1 MGEWSALS
9 KHATPYDEK
18 KLTASSRLAAN
29 VKDRFAEN
37 LIRGSRCQKILN
49 QAVEAGVS
57 GLAGKKEEVD
67 L

>member
-1 MGEWSALS
+1 M
-9 KHATPYDEK
+9 
-18 KLTASSRLAAN
+18 TASSRLAAN

-37 LIRGSRCQKILN
+37 LISGPRCQKIFN

-57 GLAGKKEEVD
+57 GLARKKGEVD